1 MISLTKCQ
9 SRSALTILVNPTLTV
24 NILPFNVIHGNILG
38 SIARTCPIYDA
49 IFDWKLFDR
58 FLFTTTDDD
67 VSLT

>member
-1 MISLTKCQ
+1 M
-9 SRSALTILVNPTLTV
+9 

-58 FLFTTTDDD
+58 FVFTTTDDD